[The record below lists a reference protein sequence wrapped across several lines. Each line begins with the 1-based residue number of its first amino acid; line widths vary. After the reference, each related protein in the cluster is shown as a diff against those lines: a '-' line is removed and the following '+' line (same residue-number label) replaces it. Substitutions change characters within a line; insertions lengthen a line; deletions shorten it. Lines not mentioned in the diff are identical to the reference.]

1 MMAVSTPPPLNRA
14 ERRKQ
19 HTREAIKRAALELLL
34 HDGYAALSVQ
44 AITARADIGYG
55 TFYLHFEDKDDAIWA
70 AMVDNSERLQV
81 EIDAQLADM
90 PYPRR
95 EFMSWVLFFDY
106 MHQTRAVFIDVFGSH
121 GSAKLQHNFFRYTAE
136 LHERHL
142 KAATYSAGLD
152 LPPEFL
158 AQFIAGALVRLLMWW
173 LENPSAYT
181 SRQMAE
187 MMFIAV
193 FRQPP
198 PL

>member
-1 MMAVSTPPPLNRA
+1 MQMVVSVPLNRA

-19 HTREAIKRAALELLL
+19 QTRELIKRTALELLVS
-34 HDGYAALSVQ
+34 DGYHAISVQ
-44 AITARADIGYG
+44 AITNRADIGYG

-70 AMVDNSERLQV
+70 GMVDNSESMQA
-81 EIDAQLADM
+81 EIDARLAEV

-95 EFMSWVLFFDY
+95 EFMSWILFFDY
-106 MHQTRAVFIDVFGSH
+106 MYSTRSVFVDIFGSN
-121 GSAKLQHNFFRYTAE
+121 GSAKLQHKFLNYTAE

-158 AQFIAGALVRLLMWW
+158 AQFIAGALVRLLTWW
-173 LENPSAYT
+173 LTEKNAYT

-198 PL
+198 PSP